1 MAHVRPTSVTGG
13 VATGD
18 DPWRLRWSAIFGGAF
33 VALGLWALLYIF
45 GMAVGLVSVDAASGR
60 FDFPGLFAGIWA
72 VISPLVALFV
82 GGFVAART
90 AGPQDWMS
98 GGIHGVVLWGLT
110 TALGMVLLWVVISAL
125 VAGAVALGQGLGGA
139 VQQANGQQIA
149 GGISERLL
157 DPVNQRLQQAG
168 HPTLTAEELEAS
180 VQQVVEGVAQGEPMN
195 RDSIVQA
202 LVENTDLQE
211 QDVQE
216 IAGDIEQEVQQSS
229 QDLQQTAAQATETV
243 GTAMWGLFFAHLLGL
258 LAAVAGALLGTS
270 QGQRMRAAEHNP
282 VQR

>member
-110 TALGMVLLWVVISAL
+110 MALGMVFIWVVISAL
-125 VAGAVALGQGLGGA
+125 VAGAIGLGQGVAGA
-139 VQQANGQQIA
+139 AQEVDGEQIP
-149 GGISERLL
+149 GDISQRLL
-157 DPVNQRLQQAG
+157 DPVNERLEQEG
-168 HPTLTAEELEAS
+168 HPTLTAEELEA
-180 VQQVVEGVAQGEPMN
+180 VV
-195 RDSIVQA
+195 
-202 LVENTDLQE
+202 
-211 QDVQE
+211 QDV
-216 IAGDIEQEVQQSS
+216 
-229 QDLQQTAAQATETV
+229 
-243 GTAMWGLFFAHLLGL
+243 
-258 LAAVAGALLGTS
+258 TS
-270 QGQRMRAAEHNP
+270 GITRGE
-282 VQR
+282 